1 MDDHMKY
8 WQFASNVRVPDV
20 QQPTASLP
28 GSSVVPAVLI
38 PIISQGGPWKWYV
51 YLHLVDFSSKCGE
64 LYHTW
69 MLSAWNQFWF
79 NWIIINFDTWRSW
92 RLLMCCVE
100 VNDFVHACYLAD
112 GTFNIIQHIGF
123 CIFAVFPS
131 CSVDQKSTEITHC
144 LALEIHCCSSI
155 AGLLDFDSPGF
166 KLVSN
171 RNWAGRSGPQG
182 LLLQKGRCLSKF
194 PKIHLCSPSMPR
206 ARSPKVKV
214 SAWSEISSTSIFARN
229 GNKCD
234 ILRERN
240 HSEPVQGSLTQCHF
254 GGEIP

>member
-1 MDDHMKY
+1 MWGTIPYMDAIGLESILIQLNYHKLWYLKILKTADVLCRSQ
-8 WQFASNVRVPDV
+8 WNFA
-20 QQPTASLP
+20 
-28 GSSVVPAVLI
+28 
-38 PIISQGGPWKWYV
+38 
-51 YLHLVDFSSKCGE
+51 
-64 LYHTW
+64 
-69 MLSAWNQFWF
+69 
-79 NWIIINFDTWRSW
+79 
-92 RLLMCCVE
+92 
-100 VNDFVHACYLAD
+100 HACYLAD

-131 CSVDQKSTEITHC
+131 CSVDQKSTEIPHC
-144 LALEIHCCSSI
+144 LALEVHCCSSI

-171 RNWAGRSGPQG
+171 RNWACGSGPQG

-206 ARSPKVKV
+206 ARSPKVKA